1 MSGLKWWTINYTL
14 QKITANTLVVITAY
28 QFDTWKPSGTK
39 KIVKSQELQYA
50 NEIFVKIAK
59 LLEALVAHMGIP
71 RLLSKPDKT
80 WSLTVEGTQHVAVGS
95 FSSS

>member
-1 MSGLKWWTINYTL
+1 M
-14 QKITANTLVVITAY
+14 
-28 QFDTWKPSGTK
+28 
-39 KIVKSQELQYA
+39 LQYA

-59 LLEALVAHMGIP
+59 LLEALVEHMGIP

-95 FSSS
+95 FSSA